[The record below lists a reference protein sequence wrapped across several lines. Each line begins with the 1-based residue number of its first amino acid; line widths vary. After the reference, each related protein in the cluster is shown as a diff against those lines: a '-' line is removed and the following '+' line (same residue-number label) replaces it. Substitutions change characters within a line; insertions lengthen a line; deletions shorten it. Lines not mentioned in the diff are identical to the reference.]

1 ELGVVGRNKSA
12 LIGFVCKRLLHLIP
26 VVLGVIVITFFFTH
40 VAVQNPC
47 AVWAGAHATADQVQA
62 CILRFG
68 LNRPLTDQF
77 WRYLTTL
84 LSGDWGA
91 NPRGGVPVLLSISS
105 AFPARPHLVLV
116 ALYILPLI

>member
-1 ELGVVGRNKSA
+1 MGRNKSD
-12 LIGFVCKRLLHLIP
+12 LIFFVGKRLLQFLP

-84 LSGDWGA
+84 LSGDRVA
-91 NPRGGVPVLLSISS
+91 NSLGRVSVLLSTFS
-105 AFPARPHLVLV
+105 AFL
-116 ALYILPLI
+116 AL